1 MVVIRLCCLSPT
13 YLSKPSL
20 ICDFCPS
27 DQRFAYS
34 FLQIPPRD
42 GHPCCSAIH
51 FPLPGCVRDFRP
63 LERAHG
69 AQTKRAPPG
78 APRQKGLEKSFS
90 NPFSFIFPGQRR
102 LPPPSP
108 RKAQK
113 RLGWEVSL
121 AMMNRP
127 PASTSSSSARL
138 SHASPNILE
147 ECPHPPP
154 WVRPPAAAPVL
165 IQDMSKGRRR

>member
-1 MVVIRLCCLSPT
+1 MRFLSVRPEICLQLPSDSTSRWTPLLFSYTLPTTWVCSGLSP
-13 YLSKPSL
+13 
-20 ICDFCPS
+20 
-27 DQRFAYS
+27 
-34 FLQIPPRD
+34 
-42 GHPCCSAIH
+42 
-51 FPLPGCVRDFRP
+51 VRARP
-63 LERAHG
+63 WRANE
-69 AQTKRAPPG
+69 RAPPG
-78 APRQKGLEKSFS
+78 APRQKGLEKA
-90 NPFSFIFPGQRR
+90 FPILFFHIPRAAAFAS
-102 LPPPSP
+102 PSP

-127 PASTSSSSARL
+127 PASTSSASARL

-165 IQDMSKGRRR
+165 IQDMSKGRRGEESQLCLHTDIRL